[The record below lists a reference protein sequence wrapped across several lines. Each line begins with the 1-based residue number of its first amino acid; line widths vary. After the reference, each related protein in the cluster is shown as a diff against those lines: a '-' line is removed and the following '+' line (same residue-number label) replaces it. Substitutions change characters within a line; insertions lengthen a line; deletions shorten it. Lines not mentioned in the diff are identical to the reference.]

1 MDSFDERIVLMAG
14 TLVAALVG
22 ALFKRNL
29 KELDNTMGSLNKT
42 VKELRDEIH
51 GKDSN
56 DGIKSRMLVIEGKI
70 EDQEALSERLAEDIR
85 ELRRALS
92 EHSRSSS
99 EQLTDVKIGLS
110 ECVGMLKTLIK
121 KE

>member
-51 GKDSN
+51 GKDNN